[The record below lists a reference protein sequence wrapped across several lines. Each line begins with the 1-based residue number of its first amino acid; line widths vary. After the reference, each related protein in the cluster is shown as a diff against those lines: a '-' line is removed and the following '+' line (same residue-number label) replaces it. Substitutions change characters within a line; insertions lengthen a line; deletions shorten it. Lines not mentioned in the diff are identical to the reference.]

1 MKTRLIIILSVVFIA
16 AVWAFNYQSKAQ
28 EKNDPL
34 KNSNERAE
42 IFKSIAGNQAYMDE
56 FVNMMK
62 NNKDGLRMM
71 VTDLMNVSKKNNDV
85 GVKIGD
91 MMMNDPQ
98 YMNLM
103 MSKMLNRANTNNDFG
118 RNMLNMMKSRN
129 HLYGMMQNMMN
140 GNNMTNNHMG
150 TNHMGNSGHNGNA
163 HHGTMMNHSHGMGNG
178 MSSNSAHAAHLL
190 KK

>member
-1 MKTRLIIILSVVFIA
+1 MKTRLIIISSVAIIA
-16 AVWAFNYQSKAQ
+16 AVWAFNYTAYAQ

-34 KNSNERAE
+34 KNLNERAK
-42 IFKSIAGNQAYMDE
+42 IFKSIAGSQTYMDE

-71 VTDLMNVSKKNNDV
+71 VGDLMNISKRDNDI
-85 GVKIGD
+85 GVRIGD

-103 MSKMLNRANTNNDFG
+103 MNQMLNRANTNDDFG
-118 RNMLNMMKSRN
+118 KNMLNMMKSRN

-140 GNNMTNNHMG
+140 GNYMGNNHMG
-150 TNHMGNSGHNGNA
+150 NGMHNGNNG
-163 HHGTMMNHSHGMGNG
+163 HSGMMRHGHGMSNGMGNG
-178 MSSNSAHAAHLL
+178 SAHNAHQI